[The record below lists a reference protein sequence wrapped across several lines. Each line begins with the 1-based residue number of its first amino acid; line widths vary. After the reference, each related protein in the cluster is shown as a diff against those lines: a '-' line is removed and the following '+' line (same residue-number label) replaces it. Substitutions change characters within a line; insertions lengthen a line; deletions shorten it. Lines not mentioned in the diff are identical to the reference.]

1 MTHPTRTWIVA
12 AVSALALVAAACS
25 GTQGSGGGEGSDGT
39 ASGVDPNLSGEL
51 FISGSSTVEPITGLV
66 AELFAEQA
74 PGVDIT
80 VEGPGTGD
88 GFELFCNG
96 ETDISDASRPIEEE
110 EVQICQQNGIEYVEL
125 EVALDGI
132 SVLTSPNNADVDCLN
147 TADLYALTGPESE
160 GFAAWSDADDLGR
173 AVGGIGVPYP
183 DAPLEIT
190 GPGEESGTY
199 DAYIELSGIPDI
211 AEERGLPEEQVET
224 TRPDYQASPD
234 DNVIIQ
240 GVAGSDSSLGWVGYS
255 FFTNNQ
261 DTVKAIEISAEDESG
276 CVAPNFDT
284 IADGSYPLSRSLYVY
299 VNTAMAAEKAAL
311 SAFVDYYMTEDGLVR
326 AVEETQYVPLPED
339 RMEAARQDWEDAGAA

>member
-1 MTHPTRTWIVA
+1 MTHSTRTWIVA
-12 AVSALALVAAACS
+12 AAAALALGAAACS
-25 GTQGSGGGEGSDGT
+25 GTQGSGGGEGDGS
-39 ASGVDPNLSGEL
+39 AAFEVDSNLTGEL

-160 GFAAWSDADDLGR
+160 GFATWSDADHLGR
-173 AVGGIGVPYP
+173 EVGGIGVPYP

-211 AEERGLPEEQVET
+211 AEERGLPENQAET

-240 GVAGSDSSLGWVGYS
+240 GVAGSDSSFGWVGYS
-255 FFTNNQ
+255 FYANNR
-261 DTVKAIEISAEDESG
+261 DTVRAIEISAEDESG

-284 IADGSYPLSRSLYVY
+284 IADGSYPLSRSLYIY
-299 VNTAMAAEKAAL
+299 VNTGMAAQKDAL
-311 SAFVDYYMTEDGLVR
+311 SAFVDYYMTDDGLVT
-326 AVEETQYVPLPED
+326 AVEETQYVPLPEA
-339 RMEAARQDWEDAGAA
+339 RMEAARQAWEDARAA